1 MASHYSSDDAV
12 PPINATAVAV
22 DKNNKNSNYAVRWAI
37 DHLVTAGTKPYIILI
52 HVKHKNNQSDAD
64 SGDNNGRGVFVP
76 YRAYCA
82 RKGARVK
89 EVILDDSDVAKAL
102 LEYVNCNYLN
112 IIVVGA
118 STRNAL
124 TRKFKSG
131 NDVPSSIVKLAP
143 EFCSVYVIQ
152 KGKMLSTRTAKR
164 PVVNTAV
171 PPKQPSSQGLPYHIP
186 ADNNEFENGVRGQPA
201 LRGGWKVPGPDKMPA
216 ARERTRSAPNN
227 LLLDINV
234 GMANHT
240 AARSSLSNRTSNA
253 DESDFS
259 MPLFGSVDMTNQCF
273 DFSSALNSPKDS
285 SRHSARDME
294 AEMRRLKLELKQTMD
309 MYSSACKEAISAKN
323 KANEL
328 SQWMQEARK
337 FEEVKL
343 AEQTALAIV
352 EMEKA
357 KCKAAIEAAEASQ
370 KLAEMEAQRRRQA
383 EMKAR
388 KEAEEK
394 NRALNALAHNDLRY
408 RKYTIEEIEEATEN
422 FEPAN
427 KIGEG
432 GYGPV
437 YKGKLDHTLVAIK
450 VLRPDAAQGRKQF
463 QQEVEV
469 LSCIR
474 YPNMVLL
481 LGACPEF
488 GCLVYEYMEYGSL
501 EDRLIR
507 RGNTP
512 PLSWRRRF
520 KIAAEI
526 STTLHFLHQA
536 KPEPLVHRDLK
547 PANILL
553 DRNFVSKIG
562 DVGLA
567 RLVPAS
573 VADEV
578 TQYHLTAAAGTF
590 CYIDPEYQQTG
601 MLTTKSDIYSLGIV
615 LLQIIT
621 AKPAMGLAHHV
632 RRSIEKGTFSEML
645 DPAVTDW
652 PIEEAL
658 AFANLA
664 LQCTELRKK
673 DRPDLGTVVVPELIR
688 LRDFGRTGDTTPPG
702 FSYSPTPSSVSRPST
717 SRTSTTSSQM
727 SNSKDLVSMAGKW
740 IPRSFKAAVFGLI
753 MFAGLT
759 YEDHTVD
766 PETGLLCISEC
777 GTCPVLCSPPPS
789 PELEPSGPLP
799 SPPQSPPPVHHSP
812 PQYYYISPPPSP
824 PKQSPSPTPSPP
836 KQSPSPPSYSSKGA
850 PPPPPRFVYF
860 YDMPP
865 AGPVPTATTG
875 TGVVNNNP
883 LPNYFYTSMAS
894 SPSSVHVLL
903 LFILLAH
910 HLVFSFW

>member
-1 MASHYSSDDAV
+1 MSS
-12 PPINATAVAV
+12 
-22 DKNNKNSNYAVRWAI
+22 
-37 DHLVTAGTKPYIILI
+37 TKTI
-52 HVKHKNNQSDAD
+52 VESDAD
-64 SGDNNGRGVFVP
+64 SGGNNGRGVFVP

-82 RKGARVK
+82 RKGAQVK

-112 IIVVGA
+112 TIVVGA
-118 STRNAL
+118 SARNAL
-124 TRKFKSG
+124 TRKLKSG

-201 LRGGWKVPGPDKMPA
+201 SRGGWKVPGSVKMPA

-234 GMANHT
+234 DMANHT

-273 DFSSALNSPKDS
+273 DFSSTLNSPKDS
-285 SRHSARDME
+285 SRQSARDME

-383 EMKAR
+383 EMKAK

-501 EDRLIR
+501 EDRLFR

-512 PLSWRRRF
+512 SISWRRRF

-553 DRNFVSKIG
+553 DRNFVSKIS

-578 TQYHLTAAAGTF
+578 TQYHMTAAAGTF

-632 RRSIEKGTFSEML
+632 RRSIEKGIFSEML

-702 FSYSPTPSSVSRPST
+702 FSYSPSSTSRPST
-717 SRTSTTSSQM
+717 SRTSTTNSQEPLNKSS
-727 SNSKDLVSMAGKW
+727 SG
-740 IPRSFKAAVFGLI
+740 G
-753 MFAGLT
+753 G
-759 YEDHTVD
+759 VD
-766 PETGLLCISEC
+766 I
-777 GTCPVLCSPPPS
+777 
-789 PELEPSGPLP
+789 
-799 SPPQSPPPVHHSP
+799 
-812 PQYYYISPPPSP
+812 
-824 PKQSPSPTPSPP
+824 
-836 KQSPSPPSYSSKGA
+836 
-850 PPPPPRFVYF
+850 
-860 YDMPP
+860 
-865 AGPVPTATTG
+865 
-875 TGVVNNNP
+875 
-883 LPNYFYTSMAS
+883 
-894 SPSSVHVLL
+894 
-903 LFILLAH
+903 
-910 HLVFSFW
+910 